1 MILLKYD
8 WYLFDLLQ
16 PSKPQDFDDVKA
28 SFVKRVEDLFED
40 ISNKFA
46 ELET

>member
-1 MILLKYD
+1 MINIC
-8 WYLFDLLQ
+8 FDLLQ

>member
-1 MILLKYD
+1 MFSFLK
-8 WYLFDLLQ
+8 
-16 PSKPQDFDDVKA
+16 PAKPQDFENVKE
-28 SFVKRVEDLFED
+28 SFVKRVQELFED